1 MIRDTA
7 MHVNL
12 IFCIF
17 FNRGGNFN
25 KDYDRKM
32 VTKVW
37 LDSVGLAFISVFC
50 RNIVHFLKGL
60 IYSVVECRSE
70 IINWQKKKKFLIN
83 ILKNKRRFY
92 GTCF

>member
-1 MIRDTA
+1 MLDNSCTGEMAFYMYMKVQWFKSERDILMIRDTA

-17 FNRGGNFN
+17 LNRGGNFN

-37 LDSVGLAFISVFC
+37 LDSVGVAFISVFC

-60 IYSVVECRSE
+60 I
-70 IINWQKKKKFLIN
+70 
-83 ILKNKRRFY
+83 
-92 GTCF
+92 

>member
-17 FNRGGNFN
+17 QTE
-25 KDYDRKM
+25 
-32 VTKVW
+32 VEILTKIMTEKW
-37 LDSVGLAFISVFC
+37 SQRYGLTVGVAFISVFC

-60 IYSVVECRSE
+60 I
-70 IINWQKKKKFLIN
+70 
-83 ILKNKRRFY
+83 
-92 GTCF
+92 

>member
-1 MIRDTA
+1 MIQDTA

-37 LDSVGLAFISVFC
+37 LDSVGVAFISVFC

-60 IYSVVECRSE
+60 IHV
-70 IINWQKKKKFLIN
+70 
-83 ILKNKRRFY
+83 
-92 GTCF
+92 

>member
-17 FNRGGNFN
+17 FFLTE
-25 KDYDRKM
+25 
-32 VTKVW
+32 VEILTKIMTEKW
-37 LDSVGLAFISVFC
+37 SQRYGLTVGVAFISVFF

-60 IYSVVECRSE
+60 ILIVCNSCSGV
-70 IINWQKKKKFLIN
+70 QK
-83 ILKNKRRFY
+83 
-92 GTCF
+92 

>member
-1 MIRDTA
+1 MYRWRWHSTCIWKYSDLSQKEIYYLVMIQDTA
-7 MHVNL
+7 MTVNL
-12 IFCIF
+12 IFYIF

-37 LDSVGLAFISVFC
+37 LDSVGVAFISVFC

-60 IYSVVECRSE
+60 I
-70 IINWQKKKKFLIN
+70 
-83 ILKNKRRFY
+83 
-92 GTCF
+92 